1 MLNQNRTPRRTAEQW
16 ETIVDQQFQSGLS
29 GAAFCKSEGIKYQS
43 FMNWRTKLTRTNE
56 AVSAEPD
63 FIELTTV
70 DESHDDKPPSD
81 WLVELDLAP
90 GVQLRI
96 AR

>member
-1 MLNQNRTPRRTAEQW
+1 MLNNTQAPRRTVEQW
-16 ETIVDQQFQSGLS
+16 QAIVDQQIASGLS

-43 FMNWRTKLTRTNE
+43 FMNWRLKLTTSKGPVPTE
-56 AVSAEPD
+56 AG
-63 FIELTTV
+63 FIELT
-70 DESHDDKPPSD
+70 KPEQSNEEKPSE
-81 WLVELDLAP
+81 WLLELDLAP

>member
-1 MLNQNRTPRRTAEQW
+1 MLDNTQTPRRTAEQW
-16 ETIVDQQFQSGLS
+16 QAIVDQQIASGLS

-43 FMNWRTKLTRTNE
+43 FMNWRLKLTTSKVPVPTKAN
-56 AVSAEPD
+56 
-63 FIELTTV
+63 FIELT
-70 DESHDDKPPSD
+70 KPGQSNEERPSE
-81 WLVELDLAP
+81 WLLELDLAP